1 MVAYLLFSPPQIPIK
16 KYIGINIAS
25 KKINKDNRSPLRK
38 TPLTSKCNTRID
50 ATKPLLLEYFSVTD
64 RKESRTRIDVKDNN
78 RCDIPENPK
87 LILIPYELIQLI
99 DSNSW

>member
-1 MVAYLLFSPPQIPIK
+1 MVAYLLLSPPQMPIK

-38 TPLTSKCNTRID
+38 TPLTAKCNTRIE

-64 RKESRTRIDVKDNN
+64 RKESKTRTDVKDN
-78 RCDIPENPK
+78 RRWDIPENPK

-99 DSNSW
+99 DSNS